1 MATERL
7 PMRSIRDI
15 LRLKLKLGRTHRE
28 IHSAIGVSLGK
39 VSQVGSRFEKLKLS
53 WADVEAM
60 TDEQLE
66 LKFYGP
72 KLPSVAPRPMP
83 NWLEVHLE
91 LKRPG
96 VTLELLHIEYLEQ
109 HAEDGYRYS
118 RFCQLYEKWLRR
130 QRLSMRQVHRAGEK
144 LFVDYSGKKL
154 AVVDPQTGEVRETEL
169 FVAVMGASSYI
180 FAEATWSQS
189 VLDFVASNTR
199 ALEFLGGVPASII
212 PDCLKSAV
220 SKANRYESLLNR
232 TFEEMARHY
241 GTVVMPARPYRPK
254 DKAKVEVAVQV
265 VQRWILARL
274 RNRVFHSLGE
284 LNAAIAELVDSV
296 NKRVMKQYGKSRRQL
311 FEELDRPAL
320 KALPADRY
328 EAAEWKTVGIN
339 IDYHVD
345 VFGHFYSVPHAL
357 RQEGEPV
364 DARATSTTVEL
375 FFRNRAVAVHAR
387 SYVTGGH
394 TTLAEHMPK
403 SHRAHA
409 EWSPTRFLQ
418 WASEVGPKTCELI
431 GAILDERPHPEMG
444 YRSCLG
450 ILRLSKTYGPE
461 RLEKAS
467 ARAVRVRARSYRH
480 LATILEKGLEDAPL
494 PGETVPAPAP
504 LLHENLRGPDYY
516 H

>member
-7 PMRSIRDI
+7 PMRSIREI
-15 LRLKLKLGRTHRE
+15 LRQKLKLGRTHRE
-28 IHSAIGVSLGK
+28 IRDAIRVSLGK

-53 WADVEAM
+53 WDEVEAM

-83 NWLEVHLE
+83 NWLELHTE

-96 VTLELLHIEYLEQ
+96 MTLELLHIEYLEQ

-118 RFCQLYEKWLRR
+118 RFCQLYEKWLKR

-154 AVVDPQTGEVRETEL
+154 AVVDPQTGEVREAEL

-189 VLDFVASNTR
+189 VLDFVTSNTR
-199 ALEFLGGVPASII
+199 AFEFLGGVPASVI

-220 SKANRYESLLNR
+220 TKASRYESLLNR

-284 LNAAIAELVDSV
+284 LNAAVAELVESV
-296 NKRVMKQYGKSRRQL
+296 NARLMKQYGKSRRQL
-311 FEELDRPAL
+311 FDELDLPAL
-320 KALPADRY
+320 TSLPTDRY
-328 EAAEWKTVGIN
+328 
-339 IDYHVD
+339 
-345 VFGHFYSVPHAL
+345 
-357 RQEGEPV
+357 
-364 DARATSTTVEL
+364 
-375 FFRNRAVAVHAR
+375 
-387 SYVTGGH
+387 
-394 TTLAEHMPK
+394 
-403 SHRAHA
+403 
-409 EWSPTRFLQ
+409 
-418 WASEVGPKTCELI
+418 
-431 GAILDERPHPEMG
+431 
-444 YRSCLG
+444 
-450 ILRLSKTYGPE
+450 
-461 RLEKAS
+461 
-467 ARAVRVRARSYRH
+467 
-480 LATILEKGLEDAPL
+480 
-494 PGETVPAPAP
+494 
-504 LLHENLRGPDYY
+504 
-516 H
+516 